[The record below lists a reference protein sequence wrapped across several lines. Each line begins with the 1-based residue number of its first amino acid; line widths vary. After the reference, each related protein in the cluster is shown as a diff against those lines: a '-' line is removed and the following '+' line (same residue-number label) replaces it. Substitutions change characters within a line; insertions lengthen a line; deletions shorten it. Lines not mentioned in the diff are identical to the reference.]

1 MSTRTTISLGPGDKS
16 VTALRYEPT
25 GTVKANLIL
34 AHGAGADQQHP
45 FMVGMAN
52 GLAERGVRVITFN
65 FPYTEAG
72 RHIPDRSEVL
82 IACYR
87 AVVAQLRHELGEL
100 AQKGPLFIGGKSLGG
115 RMATHL
121 AAEQEPGIAGV
132 VSLGYPLHPPGR
144 PSQLRVSHLPQIKLP
159 ILIVQGSRDAFGSPV
174 EIRTHLAGLRLELVV
189 IEGGDHSFKQSKKV
203 APDPEVARTT
213 ILDAV
218 ARFVSKAPSAA

>member
-1 MSTRTTISLGPGDKS
+1 MSTRTTISVGPGDKS
-16 VTALRYEPT
+16 VTALRYEPPGET
-25 GTVKANLIL
+25 KATLAL

-45 FMVGMAN
+45 FMVGTAN
-52 GLAERGVRVITFN
+52 GLAERGVRVVTFN

-87 AVVAQLRHELGEL
+87 AVVAQLRNELG
-100 AQKGPLFIGGKSLGG
+100 QKGPLFIGGKSLGG

-132 VSLGYPLHPPGR
+132 VCLGYPLHPPGR

-159 ILIVQGSRDAFGSPV
+159 ILIVQGSRDAFGSPE

-203 APDPEVARTT
+203 APDPEVARTA

-218 ARFVSKAPSAA
+218 ARFVSTAPSTTVTK